1 MPDTIFLTMIP
12 LRVLLVEDQ
21 LGDARLIEHE
31 LRKAGFAPTGERV
44 ETQEAFCAQ
53 LDGGPEIILCDYY
66 LPQFSGLAAL
76 QLLQERGVDIPLI
89 VVSSGINEEQAIA
102 TLRQGAADYLF
113 KDRLGRLGEA
123 VKQALAAKQLRDEK
137 RAAVAALEASEQRHR
152 ELVELSPD
160 AMLVL
165 CGEEVVLINRAALRL
180 FRAFTPAEIVGRS
193 VLELIH
199 PACRQHLLWDLN
211 RVAAENATLPVL
223 EERMVRLD
231 GSMMDAELTAAPLL
245 HHGREALQL
254 FIRDVTE
261 RKRADEARHE
271 SALQLHIA
279 LNAARLATWSWHLP
293 DDKVSWS
300 AGIEALFGF
309 PPGSFQPTIAA
320 YLGCVHPSD
329 RDWVEQNLNTARAVE
344 CSFEVEH
351 RVRWPDG
358 ETRWMYLKGNS
369 AAGDSGPVERVSGV
383 VMDITDRK
391 HTEMEMQKLA
401 AFARHNPNPVLEFS
415 VDGRLTYFNAAAQ
428 EMALT
433 LGQRHPAEMLPVN
446 TAQLVQEC
454 LASERSHTRTEAT
467 HGART
472 IAWSFF
478 PILPHLVV
486 HCYARDITERLSLEG
501 QLRQAQKME
510 AVGQLAGGVAH
521 DFNNL
526 LTIVQGHVSL
536 LLSRGDLSGDAQES
550 LHQVLSAADR
560 AANLTRQL
568 LTFSRKQVILLQ
580 RLDVNEVVS
589 RLAKLL
595 RRVIGEDVHLH
606 FTYSPLPALVE
617 ADGGMLEQALMNFA
631 INARDA
637 MPNGGTL
644 TLATEIITTTEVQQ
658 AFHPEARP
666 GQFVRLTVE
675 DTGAGIAP
683 ENLPHIFE
691 PFFTTKEVGKGTGLG
706 LATAYGIV
714 NQHHGWIEVDS
725 QVGRGTTFRI
735 FLPCAAHPAPAEPA
749 RATLEPPSR
758 TEVRG
763 GHETVLVVEDEPT
776 LRALVCLVLRKHGYQ
791 VHEAGSGPAALPVWA
806 QHHRSID
813 LLLTDMVMPEGMTG
827 RELAEK
833 LRQEKPALKVLY
845 TSGYSPDLLGRDFPL
860 VHGLN
865 FLQKPFPP
873 ALLARTVRQCLDAMV
888 GPAVS

>member
-1 MPDTIFLTMIP
+1 MMMTP

-31 LRKAGFAPTGERV
+31 LRKAGFEPVAERV

-53 LDGGPEIILCDYY
+53 LNAAPEIILCDYY

-76 QLLQERGVDIPLI
+76 KVLQERGVDIPVI
-89 VVSSGINEEQAIA
+89 VVSGGINEEQAIA

-123 VKQALAAKQLRDEK
+123 VKHALAAKQLRDEK
-137 RAAVAALEASEQRHR
+137 RAAEAALQASEQRHR
-152 ELVELSPD
+152 ELVEQSPD
-160 AMLVL
+160 ALLVV
-165 CGEEVVLINRAALRL
+165 CGEEVVLVNRAALRL
-180 FRAFTPAEIVGRS
+180 FRAVTAGEIVGRP

-199 PACRQHLLWDLN
+199 PACRQHLLWDLT
-211 RVAAENATLPVL
+211 RVAAEDAPLPVL

-231 GSMMDAELTAAPLL
+231 GSMVDVELTAAPLL
-245 HHGREALQL
+245 HHGREAMQL

-279 LNAARLATWSWHLP
+279 LNAARLATWSWNLAG
-293 DDKVSWS
+293 DKVSWS
-300 AGIEALFGF
+300 EGIEALFGF
-309 PPGSFQPTIAA
+309 PPGSFQQTIAA
-320 YLGCVHPSD
+320 YLGCVHPAD
-329 RDWVEQNLNTARAVE
+329 RDWVEQNLSAARAVE
-344 CSFEVEH
+344 SSFEVEH

-369 AAGDSGPVERVSGV
+369 AAGDSGAVERISGV

-391 HTEMEMQKLA
+391 RTEAEMQKLA

-415 VDGRLTYFNAAAQ
+415 VEGRLTYFNAAAQ

-433 LGQRHPAEMLPVN
+433 LGQRHPAEMLPAN
-446 TAQLVQEC
+446 TVRLVQEC
-454 LASERSHTRTEAT
+454 LATERSHTRTEAT
-467 HGART
+467 HGERT

-478 PILPHLVV
+478 PILPHQIV

-536 LLSRGDLSGDAQES
+536 LLSRRDLHGEAHES
-550 LHQVLSAADR
+550 LLQVLSAADR

-580 RLDVNEVVS
+580 RLDLNEVISQV
-589 RLAKLL
+589 AKLL
-595 RRVIGEDVHLH
+595 RRVIGEDVHLR
-606 FTYSPLPALVE
+606 FDYSPGPAFVE
-617 ADGGMLEQALMNFA
+617 ADAGMLEQALMNFA

-637 MPNGGTL
+637 MPHGGTL
-644 TLATEIITTTEVQQ
+644 AVATEIITTTEVQR

-666 GQFVRLTVE
+666 GQFVRLTLA
-675 DTGAGIAP
+675 DTGSGIAA
-683 ENLPHIFE
+683 EHLPHIFE

-735 FLPCAAHPAPAEPA
+735 FLPCEVGSAPAEPA
-749 RATLEPPSR
+749 RPTLEPQPR

-763 GHETVLVVEDEPT
+763 GRETILVVEDEPT

-791 VHEAGSGPAALPVWA
+791 VLEAESGPAALPVWA
-806 QHHRSID
+806 QHHRTID

-833 LRQEKPALKVLY
+833 LKREKPALKVLY
-845 TSGYSPDLLGRDFPL
+845 TSGYSPDLLGREFPL

-873 ALLARTVRQCLDAMV
+873 ALLALTVRQCLDAV
-888 GPAVS
+888 LGPADS

>member
-1 MPDTIFLTMIP
+1 MSPP
-12 LRVLLVEDQ
+12 VPRLVEDQ

-31 LRKAGFAPTGERV
+31 LRKAGFAPVGERV
-44 ETQEAFCAQ
+44 ETQAAFCAQ
-53 LDGGPEIILCDYY
+53 LNAGPEIILCDYY
-66 LPQFSGLAAL
+66 LPRFSGLAAL
-76 QLLQERGVDIPLI
+76 KLLQERGVDIPLLI
-89 VVSSGINEEQAIA
+89 VSGGISDEQAIA
-102 TLRQGAADYLF
+102 TIRQGAADYLF

-123 VKQALAAKQLRDEK
+123 VRHALAAKQLRDEK
-137 RAAVAALEASEQRHR
+137 RAAAAALQVSEQRHR

-165 CGEEVVLINRAALRL
+165 CGEEVVLVNRAALRL

-199 PACRQHLLWDLN
+199 PACRQHLLWDLT

-231 GSMMDAELTAAPLL
+231 GTMVDAELTAAPLL
-245 HHGREALQL
+245 HHGREAMQL

-279 LNAARLATWSWHLP
+279 LNAARLATWSWNLAG
-293 DDKVSWS
+293 DKVSWS
-300 AGIEALFGF
+300 EGIEALFGF
-309 PPGSFQPTIAA
+309 PPGSFQQTITA
-320 YLGCVHPSD
+320 YLGCVHPAD
-329 RDWVEQNLNTARAVE
+329 RDWVEQNLNAARAVE
-344 CSFEVEH
+344 SSFEVEH

-391 HTEMEMQKLA
+391 RTEVEMQKLA

-415 VDGRLTYFNAAAQ
+415 AEGRLTYFNAAAQ

-433 LGQRHPAEMLPVN
+433 LGQRHPAEMLPAN
-446 TAQLVQEC
+446 TARLVQEC

-478 PILPHLVV
+478 PILPHQIV

-536 LLSRGDLSGDAQES
+536 LLSRGDLHGEAHES
-550 LHQVLSAADR
+550 LQQVLSAADR

-568 LTFSRKQVILLQ
+568 LTFSRKQVIQLQ
-580 RLDVNEVVS
+580 RLDLNEVISHV
-589 RLAKLL
+589 AKLL
-595 RRVIGEDVHLH
+595 RRVIGEDVHLR
-606 FTYSPLPALVE
+606 FDYSPGPAFVE
-617 ADGGMLEQALMNFA
+617 ADAGMLEQALMNFA
-631 INARDA
+631 LNARDA
-637 MPNGGTL
+637 MPHGGTL
-644 TLATEIITTTEVQQ
+644 AVATEFITTTEVQR
-658 AFHPEARP
+658 AFHPAARP
-666 GQFVRLTVE
+666 GHFVRLTIA
-675 DTGAGIAP
+675 DTGGGIAV
-683 ENLPHIFE
+683 EHLPHIFE

-725 QVGRGTTFRI
+725 LVGRGTTFRI
-735 FLPCAAHPAPAEPA
+735 FLPCAAGAAPAQPA
-749 RATLEPPSR
+749 RSTLEPPGR
-758 TEVRG
+758 AEVRG

-806 QHHRSID
+806 QHHRTID

-833 LRQEKPALKVLY
+833 LKREKPALKVLY

-873 ALLARTVRQCLDAMV
+873 ALLALSVRQCLDTVLGSAD
-888 GPAVS
+888 S

>member
-1 MPDTIFLTMIP
+1 MTP

-31 LRKAGFAPTGERV
+31 LRKAGFEPVGERV
-44 ETQEAFCAQ
+44 ETPEAFCAQ
-53 LDGGPEIILCDYY
+53 LNAAPEIILCDYY
-66 LPQFSGLAAL
+66 LPGFSGLAAL
-76 QLLQERGVDIPLI
+76 KLLQERGVDIPLLI
-89 VVSSGINEEQAIA
+89 VSGGISDEQAIA
-102 TLRQGAADYLF
+102 TIRLGAADYLF

-123 VKQALAAKQLRDEK
+123 VKHALAAKQLRDEK
-137 RAAVAALEASEQRHR
+137 RAAEAALQASEQRHR
-152 ELVELSPD
+152 ELVEQSPD
-160 AMLVL
+160 ALLVV
-165 CGEEVVLINRAALRL
+165 CGEEVVLVNRAALRL

-223 EERMVRLD
+223 EERLVRLD
-231 GSMMDAELTAAPLL
+231 GTMVDAELTAAPLL
-245 HHGREALQL
+245 HNGREGMQL

-271 SALQLHIA
+271 NELQLHIA
-279 LNAARLATWSWHLP
+279 LNAARLATWSWNLAA
-293 DDKVSWS
+293 DKVNWS
-300 AGIEALFGF
+300 EGIEALFGF
-309 PPGSFQPTIAA
+309 PPGSFQQTITA
-320 YLGCVHPSD
+320 YLGCVHPAD
-329 RDWVEQNLNTARAVE
+329 REWVEQNLSAARAVE
-344 CSFEVEH
+344 SSFEVEH
-351 RVRWPDG
+351 RVRWPGG

-383 VMDITDRK
+383 VMDITERK
-391 HTEMEMQKLA
+391 RTEVEMQKLA

-415 VDGRLTYFNAAAQ
+415 VEGRLTYFNAAAQ

-433 LGQRHPAEMLPVN
+433 LGQRHPADLLPAN

-454 LASERSHTRTEAT
+454 LATERSHTRTEAT

-478 PILPHLVV
+478 PILPHQIV

-536 LLSRGDLSGDAQES
+536 LLSRGDLNGEAHES
-550 LHQVLSAADR
+550 LHQVLAAADR

-568 LTFSRKQVILLQ
+568 LTFSRKQVIQLQ
-580 RLDVNEVVS
+580 RLDVNEIIS
-589 RLAKLL
+589 RVAKLL
-595 RRVIGEDVHLH
+595 RRVIGEDVHLR
-606 FTYSPLPALVE
+606 FDYSPMPALVK
-617 ADGGMLEQALMNFA
+617 ADAGMLEQALMNFA

-637 MPNGGTL
+637 MPHGGTL
-644 TLATEIITTTEVQQ
+644 AVATEIITTTEVQR

-666 GQFVRLTVE
+666 GQFVRLTIE
-675 DTGAGIAP
+675 DTGGGIAV
-683 ENLPHIFE
+683 EHLPHIFE

-725 QVGRGTTFRI
+725 LVGRGTTFRV
-735 FLPCAAHPAPAEPA
+735 FLPCEASSAPAESA
-749 RATLEPPSR
+749 RTTLEPPPR
-758 TEVRG
+758 AEVQG

-791 VHEAGSGPAALPVWA
+791 VFEAGSGPAALPVWA
-806 QHHRSID
+806 QQHRKID

-833 LRQEKPALKVLY
+833 LKGEKPALKVLY

-873 ALLARTVRQCLDAMV
+873 ALLALTVRQCLDAVV